1 MSAARRAADATA
13 IAARY
18 AVTATAAVVV
28 ATRATAIALQF
39 PDALLADAPAVS
51 TALFSAATAKSA
63 SATAAAAPAAEA
75 ASAAAPLF
83 YILGDS
89 SHSPCC
95 VDGIAAAHVNADL
108 LVHYGEAC
116 LSAPPPLPVAYVFP
130 PPPAFVGRP
139 VRAAA
144 IVNAAARL
152 LRSTAGVSS
161 VVVTADL
168 AAVGG
173 GGGLA
178 ALADAATTVPGVRV
192 AAPVVDLGGVVPAAT
207 PTTAAAAAPAV
218 SAASGA
224 LAAATVAAPAAATAA
239 AEAAATA
246 APAAAT
252 VPTAARAGGPSPLGP
267 GAEPPRAPLGATS
280 FALLP
285 GEDPADMA
293 SLAGVAFLWLVAPR
307 FVASS
312 PVVALDDDDD
322 AGAGGGGSGGGGD
335 DTPAASVALRNA
347 MLRYRASPFY
357 YLCPMLPP
365 GVTDDVAAVT
375 AVTERVAAVALSAG
389 DAPPPTPPSTSS
401 ADVLPPP
408 TRASVGRLLSRR
420 LRALG
425 AATPGR
431 RYGVLS
437 STAPGAGGRGA
448 LAAALSAVRASGR
461 SAVGVAV
468 GVPTVAKLS
477 NFPDVAA
484 WVALDCPSGG
494 GVAAVAADLGVPVLT
509 AGELAVLLTAEADAA
524 DAAADADH
532 GLGDTADGPPPA
544 EPVDADVALASAP
557 WVAGVAEAVAPLV
570 AVAARRWGR
579 DAAAT
584 VGAGGAAANGDAG
597 GAGPVGLRGEWAV
610 ARGPDGAAA
619 ALAAASWQGLD
630 AAAPAAGA
638 PTLPTRGQVG
648 VAAGY
653 SGEGGMRGGG
663 GS

>member
-1 MSAARRAADATA
+1 MSASLRGADAAA

-18 AVTATAAVVV
+18 GVPATAAVVV
-28 ATRATAIALQF
+28 ATRATAVALQF
-39 PDALLADAPAVS
+39 PDAFLADAPAVAA
-51 TALFSAATAKSA
+51 ALSAAAA
-63 SATAAAAPAAEA
+63 AEAAAATTAAAPAVEGAP
-75 ASAAAPLF
+75 AAAPLF

-130 PPPAFVGRP
+130 PPAASVGRP
-139 VRAAA
+139 ARAAA
-144 IVNAAARL
+144 IVDAAARL
-152 LRSTAGVSS
+152 LRATTGVLS

-178 ALADAATTVPGVRV
+178 ALADAAASVPGVRV

-218 SAASGA
+218 SAAAMS
-224 LAAATVAAPAAATAA
+224 LAAATTAPAAATEA
-239 AEAAATA
+239 AETAATTL
-246 APAAAT
+246 PAAAT
-252 VPTAARAGGPSPLGP
+252 VPTAARGGGPAPLAP
-267 GAEPPRAPLGATS
+267 PSEPPRAPLGATS

-293 SLAGVAFLWLVAPR
+293 SLAAVAFLWLVAPPC
-307 FVASS
+307 VASS
-312 PVVALDDDDD
+312 PVMAFDDDD
-322 AGAGGGGSGGGGD
+322 AGTPGSGSSGGGD
-335 DTPAASVALRNA
+335 DAPGGSVALRNA

-357 YLCPMLPP
+357 YLCPVLSPR
-365 GVTDDVAAVT
+365 VADDVAAVT
-375 AVTERVAAVALSAG
+375 AVTERVASVGLSAG
-389 DAPPPTPPSTSS
+389 DAAPVHPPFSSS
-401 ADVLPPP
+401 ADGLPPP

-484 WVALDCPSGG
+484 WVGLDCPSGG
-494 GVAAVAADLGVPVLT
+494 GVAAVAPDLGVPVLT

-524 DAAADADH
+524 DADADD
-532 GLGDTADGPPPA
+532 GLGDMADGGPPA

-579 DAAAT
+579 DVAAAVEEAAAT
-584 VGAGGAAANGDAG
+584 ANGGVG
-597 GAGPVGLRGEWAV
+597 GAGQVGLRGEWAV

-638 PTLPTRGQVG
+638 PTLPTRGRVG

-653 SGEGGMRGGG
+653 AGEGGTGGG
-663 GS
+663 RVD